1 MNNARLRKK
10 YIDKIVPVLKEKLQ
24 YKSLMQVPKI
34 KKISINQGL
43 GASVND
49 KKLIQY
55 GIDELSLITGQKAV
69 ATKAKT
75 SISNFKLREGMPIG
89 VKVTLRGNIMYEFLD
104 RLISVALPRVRDFR
118 GLNDRGFDGNGNY
131 TLGVKEQII
140 FPEISIDKINKVTGM
155 NITIVTDSNSDKD
168 SFELLKAFDANPDKL
183 QASWVQ
189 LVPVLVKAIQELK
202 EQLDNKQ
209 DK

>member
-1 MNNARLRKK
+1 MYNARLRKI

-69 ATKAKT
+69 ATKAKA

-155 NITIVTDSNSDKD
+155 NITIVIDSNSDKD
-168 SFELLKAFDANPDKL
+168 SFELLKAFGMPFISRN
-183 QASWVQ
+183 
-189 LVPVLVKAIQELK
+189 
-202 EQLDNKQ
+202 
-209 DK
+209 

>member
-1 MNNARLRKK
+1 MNNVRLRKK
-10 YIDKIVPVLKEKLQ
+10 YIDEIVPVLKEKLQ

-140 FPEISIDKINKVTGM
+140 FPEITIDKINKVTGM
-155 NITIVTDSNSDKD
+155 NITIVIDSNSDKD
-168 SFELLKAFDANPDKL
+168 SFELLKAFGMPFISRN
-183 QASWVQ
+183 
-189 LVPVLVKAIQELK
+189 
-202 EQLDNKQ
+202 
-209 DK
+209 

>member
-43 GASVND
+43 GVAVND

-155 NITIVTDSNSDKD
+155 NITIVIDSNSDKD
-168 SFELLKAFDANPDKL
+168 SFELLKAFGMPFISRN
-183 QASWVQ
+183 
-189 LVPVLVKAIQELK
+189 
-202 EQLDNKQ
+202 
-209 DK
+209 

>member
-1 MNNARLRKK
+1 MNNVRLRKK
-10 YIDKIVPVLKEKLQ
+10 YIDEIVPVLKEKLQ

-43 GASVND
+43 GSSVND
-49 KKLIQY
+49 KKLIQH

-69 ATKAKT
+69 ATKAKV
-75 SISNFKLREGMPIG
+75 SISNFKLREGMSIG

-140 FPEISIDKINKVTGM
+140 FPEIEYGSVDKMRGLQLS
-155 NITIVTDSNSDKD
+155 IVTSSNTNEESRLLL
-168 SFELLKAFDANPDKL
+168 ELLGMPFERK
-183 QASWVQ
+183 
-189 LVPVLVKAIQELK
+189 
-202 EQLDNKQ
+202 DNSRQ
-209 DK
+209 VA

>member
-1 MNNARLRKK
+1 MNNARLRNI
-10 YIDKIVPVLKEKLQ
+10 YFDKIVPVLKEKLQ
-24 YKSLMQVPKI
+24 YKSRMQVPKI

-140 FPEISIDKINKVTGM
+140 FPEITIDKINKVTGM
-155 NITIVTDSNSDKD
+155 NITIVIDSNSDKD
-168 SFELLKAFDANPDKL
+168 SFELLKAFGMPFISRN
-183 QASWVQ
+183 
-189 LVPVLVKAIQELK
+189 
-202 EQLDNKQ
+202 
-209 DK
+209 

>member
-1 MNNARLRKK
+1 MNNVRLRKK
-10 YIDKIVPVLKEKLQ
+10 YIDEIVPVLKEKLQ

-43 GASVND
+43 GGSVND
-49 KKLIQY
+49 KKLIQH

-69 ATKAKT
+69 ATKAKV

-155 NITIVTDSNSDKD
+155 NITIVIDSNSDKD
-168 SFELLKAFDANPDKL
+168 SFELLKAFGMPFISRN
-183 QASWVQ
+183 
-189 LVPVLVKAIQELK
+189 
-202 EQLDNKQ
+202 
-209 DK
+209 

>member
-1 MNNARLRKK
+1 MNNVRLRKK
-10 YIDKIVPVLKEKLQ
+10 YIDEIVPVLKEKLQ

-49 KKLIQY
+49 KKLIQH

-69 ATKAKT
+69 ATKAKA

-140 FPEISIDKINKVTGM
+140 FPEISIDKISKVTGM
-155 NITIVTDSNSDKD
+155 NITIVIDSNSDKD
-168 SFELLKAFDANPDKL
+168 SFELLKAFGMPFISRN
-183 QASWVQ
+183 
-189 LVPVLVKAIQELK
+189 
-202 EQLDNKQ
+202 
-209 DK
+209 

>member
-10 YIDKIVPVLKEKLQ
+10 YIDEIVPVLKEKLQ
-24 YKSLMQVPKI
+24 YKSRMQVPKI

-140 FPEISIDKINKVTGM
+140 FPEITIDKINKVTGM
-155 NITIVTDSNSDKD
+155 NITIVIDSNSDKD
-168 SFELLKAFDANPDKL
+168 SFELLKAFGMPFISRN
-183 QASWVQ
+183 
-189 LVPVLVKAIQELK
+189 
-202 EQLDNKQ
+202 
-209 DK
+209 

>member
-43 GASVND
+43 GAAVND

-155 NITIVTDSNSDKD
+155 NITIVIDSNSDKD
-168 SFELLKAFDANPDKL
+168 SFELLKAFGMPFISRN
-183 QASWVQ
+183 
-189 LVPVLVKAIQELK
+189 
-202 EQLDNKQ
+202 
-209 DK
+209 

>member
-1 MNNARLRKK
+1 MNNARLRQI
-10 YIDKIVPVLKEKLQ
+10 YIDKIVPVLKKKLQ

-168 SFELLKAFDANPDKL
+168 SFELLKAFGMPFISRN
-183 QASWVQ
+183 
-189 LVPVLVKAIQELK
+189 
-202 EQLDNKQ
+202 
-209 DK
+209 

>member
-1 MNNARLRKK
+1 MNNARLRKI
-10 YIDKIVPVLKEKLQ
+10 YIDKIVPVLKEKLH

-118 GLNDRGFDGNGNY
+118 GLNDKGFDGNGNY

-155 NITIVTDSNSDKD
+155 NITIVIDSNSDKD
-168 SFELLKAFDANPDKL
+168 SFELLKAFGMPFISRN
-183 QASWVQ
+183 
-189 LVPVLVKAIQELK
+189 
-202 EQLDNKQ
+202 
-209 DK
+209 